1 VATIALYAGILMV
14 LAGIAM
20 GFLSFLGFRHAGR
33 RGEPVTVKVPE
44 METARPNGSR
54 LISQGS

>member
-1 VATIALYAGILMV
+1 MV

-33 RGEPVTVKVPE
+33 REEPVAVKVPE
-44 METARPNGSR
+44 METVRPNGSR
-54 LISQGS
+54 LISHGS

>member
-1 VATIALYAGILMV
+1 MV

-20 GFLSFLGFRHAGR
+20 GFMSFLGFRHAGR
-33 RGEPVTVKVPE
+33 REQPVTVKVPE
-44 METARPNGSR
+44 IETVRPNGSH